1 MGVTWKYDT
10 MFNSA
15 FTEHNL
21 QQLLYNAGVETI
33 AIDYEPTDTY
43 ESLVEDIKQITP
55 DVDYIMGYSFGCF
68 LAIATTSEN
77 TKGIIL
83 LDPNAE
89 INHNQK
95 KYIEDIETANKF
107 FERDLLSWRMDFNWS
122 PFGRDLLSKNKNLGV
137 IDKLII
143 SPNKTKTLLLFSG
156 WGDSNNSLCTN
167 GMYLKFLGEKK
178 KVVIKNSSHYIMLE
192 PTRFTLAK
200 EIMEFMNA

>member
-107 FERDLLSWRMDFNWS
+107 FERDLLS
-122 PFGRDLLSKNKNLGV
+122 KNKNLGV

>member
-15 FTEHNL
+15 FIEHNL

-68 LAIATTSEN
+68 LTIATTSEN

-107 FERDLLSWRMDFNWS
+107 FE
-122 PFGRDLLSKNKNLGV
+122 RDLLSKNKNLGV

>member
-68 LAIATTSEN
+68 LAIATATEN

-107 FERDLLSWRMDFNWS
+107 FE
-122 PFGRDLLSKNKNLGV
+122 RDLLSKNKNLGV

-178 KVVIKNSSHYIMLE
+178 KVVIKKSSHYIMLE
-192 PTRFTLAK
+192 PTRFALAK
-200 EIMEFMNA
+200 EILGFMNA